1 VTGRTG
7 KKIHLFNSK
16 TLTGGLGLI
25 VLRVA
30 RAIEEGKTVEEIV
43 PKIDEWIG
51 KSHLRVTVPTL
62 KYIIRSGRVSPF
74 KSFVARMLDLKP
86 VIAIDQEGKSYM
98 FSKSFTTAAS
108 MKKVVKNISRMLNG
122 KKIWEYAIM
131 HANNP
136 EAADWY
142 SAEMEKL
149 TGQKPAFVD
158 HVSPVLAA
166 NIGEGVVGV
175 ALMLE

>member
-1 VTGRTG
+1 
-7 KKIHLFNSK
+7 
-16 TLTGGLGLI
+16 
-25 VLRVA
+25 
-30 RAIEEGKTVEEIV
+30 
-43 PKIDEWIG
+43 
-51 KSHLRVTVPTL
+51 
-62 KYIIRSGRVSPF
+62 
-74 KSFVARMLDLKP
+74 
-86 VIAIDQEGKSYM
+86 
-98 FSKSFTTAAS
+98 
-108 MKKVVKNISRMLNG
+108 
-122 KKIWEYAIM
+122 M